1 MHCIRKGSCQFKH
14 TESFQNQTIRNNFNY
29 IRADTID
36 MLNRINQ
43 HSYTILANR
52 SFAQVE
58 CNQNP
63 NENIYSKRNRLVIRI
78 IEVNKIVLNL
88 FEPNQMKENPK
99 DYINS
104 NIQNCFKANQT

>member
-1 MHCIRKGSCQFKH
+1 MQ
-14 TESFQNQTIRNNFNY
+14 
-29 IRADTID
+29 
-36 MLNRINQ
+36 NRINQ

-78 IEVNKIVLNL
+78 IKVNRIVLNL
-88 FEPNQMKENPK
+88 LETNKTNR
-99 DYINS
+99 
-104 NIQNCFKANQT
+104 NQTQSTILNQTNRIDSKQAKHNKKQINDLY